1 MRAMFLTDIS
11 QDSIY
16 VMKGN
21 KKDGGRDGCGKERTP
36 GKEQQTVS
44 RSGGIAGGHKSLE
57 TSAESNRETMMA
69 LPGH

>member
-21 KKDGGRDGCGKERTP
+21 KKDGGRDAVRKEHLERN
-36 GKEQQTVS
+36 S
-44 RSGGIAGGHKSLE
+44 R
-57 TSAESNRETMMA
+57 
-69 LPGH
+69 P